1 RLRPRTA
8 SEALRVVG
16 AALSHSALSRLRS
29 PQTAISRRKPMHNR
43 RMFLLGAAGT
53 AAAVTLAACGGEGAG
68 SGGPDP
74 DAEPSDLTVGV
85 GMPTQTYE
93 RWVSDGNN
101 IKEGL
106 EEKGY
111 TVDMQYADDD
121 IPTQQQQLDQMITQ
135 EVDVLIIASI
145 DGSALSAQ
153 LDAAAAAGIPT
164 IAYDRLLT
172 DS

>member
-1 RLRPRTA
+1 
-8 SEALRVVG
+8 
-16 AALSHSALSRLRS
+16 
-29 PQTAISRRKPMHNR
+29 
-43 RMFLLGAAGT
+43 
-53 AAAVTLAACGGEGAG
+53 
-68 SGGPDP
+68 
-74 DAEPSDLTVGV
+74 
-85 GMPTQTYE
+85 MPTQTYE

-153 LDAAAAAGIPT
+153 LDAAAAAGVPT

-172 DS
+172 DSENVDFYVTFDNYEVGVNQANSLLYGLGLLDENIEPADDAPDRKSTRLNSSHVAISYAVFCLKKNNLYVTQVH

>member
-1 RLRPRTA
+1 
-8 SEALRVVG
+8 
-16 AALSHSALSRLRS
+16 
-29 PQTAISRRKPMHNR
+29 
-43 RMFLLGAAGT
+43 
-53 AAAVTLAACGGEGAG
+53 
-68 SGGPDP
+68 
-74 DAEPSDLTVGV
+74 
-85 GMPTQTYE
+85 MPTQTYE

-153 LDAAAAAGIPT
+153 LAAAAASGVPT
-164 IAYDRLLT
+164 IASDRLLT
-172 DS
+172 DREHADLSRTFADYA

>member
-1 RLRPRTA
+1 
-8 SEALRVVG
+8 
-16 AALSHSALSRLRS
+16 
-29 PQTAISRRKPMHNR
+29 
-43 RMFLLGAAGT
+43 
-53 AAAVTLAACGGEGAG
+53 
-68 SGGPDP
+68 
-74 DAEPSDLTVGV
+74 
-85 GMPTQTYE
+85 MPTQTYE

-164 IAYDRLLT
+164 DRKSTRLNSSHVAISYAGFCLKK
-172 DS
+172 